1 MNEPKKEFQNNT
13 HPNLIAQYLV
23 YTKDSTTGECIY
35 NYMGN
40 EFNIADRAFSRQ
52 IIHLKLTTLENKNA
66 EVIFEDAYNEKVVKS
81 FNNKTNDMH

>member
-1 MNEPKKEFQNNT
+1 
-13 HPNLIAQYLV
+13 
-23 YTKDSTTGECIY
+23 
-35 NYMGN
+35 MGN

>member
-52 IIHLKLTTLENKNA
+52 VIHLKLTPLENKNA
-66 EVIFEDAYNEKVVKS
+66 EVIFEDAYNEKIVKS